1 LLNNPYVEKV
11 EQHSKILIDTD
22 EIYTHKWKWWAYF
35 NNSNPIHLEIGTGM
49 GNFFRK
55 QVVENPNINYI
66 WIELRYKRLFSTA
79 EKALKW
85 TWDNFIVIKDFGQHI
100 DKIFQKGEVHTTH
113 IHFPD
118 PWGKKEKQKK
128 HRLLQ
133 ADFLKDLYDIT
144 KSWWSLIFKTDH
156 REYFDTVL
164 ETLKNQDIWTN
175 KVVSHDYE
183 AELSH
188 FDTKDITEFEAYYRR
203 FNTKICYLEA
213 RK

>member
-1 LLNNPYVEKV
+1 MLNNPYVEKV
-11 EQHSKILIDTD
+11 EKHKKILIDVE
-22 EIYTHKWKWWAYF
+22 EIYAHKWKWEDF
-35 NNSNPIHLEIGTGM
+35 FDNSNPIHLEIGTGM
-49 GNFFRK
+49 GNFFGK
-55 QVVENPNINYI
+55 QVVENPDTNYI

-79 EKALKW
+79 EKAMRW
-85 TWDNFIVIKDFGQHI
+85 TWNNFIVIKDFGQHI
-100 DKIFQKGEVHTTH
+100 DKIFWKWEIQTTH

-118 PWGKKEKQKK
+118 PWWKKEKQKK

-133 ADFLKDLYDIT
+133 ADFLKNLYDIT
-144 KSWWSLIFKTDH
+144 KNWWSLIFKTDH

-164 ETLKNQDIWTN
+164 KTLKDQDIWN
-175 KVVSHDYE
+175 NEIVSHDYE

-213 RK
+213 KK